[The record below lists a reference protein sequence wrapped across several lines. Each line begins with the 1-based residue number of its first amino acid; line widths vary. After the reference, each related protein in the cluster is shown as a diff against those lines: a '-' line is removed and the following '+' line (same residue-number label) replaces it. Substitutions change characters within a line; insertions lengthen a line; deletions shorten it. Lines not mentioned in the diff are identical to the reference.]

1 MSNELINKAFELK
14 DVRREA
20 LKNKDFKLAES
31 LLKEY
36 QAILSEIPKDLVF
49 AVGVY

>member
-1 MSNELINKAFELK
+1 MSNELVNKAFQLK
-14 DVRREA
+14 DARREA
-20 LKNKDFKLAES
+20 LKNKDLELAES

-36 QAILSEIPKDLVF
+36 QDVMSKTPKDLVF